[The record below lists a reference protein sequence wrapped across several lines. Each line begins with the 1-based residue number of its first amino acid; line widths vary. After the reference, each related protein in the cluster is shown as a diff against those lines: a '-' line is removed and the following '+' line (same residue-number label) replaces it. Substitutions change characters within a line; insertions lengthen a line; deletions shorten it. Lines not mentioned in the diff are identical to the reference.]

1 MKPTNPMAQLEQW
14 KKNNEQGKINQFVNE
29 MNQTKI
35 GLVKGNKLNIE
46 PVKNAIKNCERN
58 CETAKRSKTQR
69 TLDNTGFIKGN
80 CETGCEFA
88 KAQNDSVKNANQSKI
103 GSVKSAVKL
112 KFEKNQSAN
121 LHSVENTQ
129 GNEHRETKNKYQGKL
144 SFTPL
149 AFEYAQLSRQF
160 KLILDSNQR
169 CLEVYPDDFH
179 HKLKMRGECVDLV
192 GRLKGGGKL
201 FNDLAKSANLNAEQT
216 ALLKSFNQLN
226 GYLIFKFS
234 EVAKQIDEL
243 NLERGTLEFIA
254 G

>member
-46 PVKNAIKNCERN
+46 PVK
-58 CETAKRSKTQR
+58 
-69 TLDNTGFIKGN
+69 
-80 CETGCEFA
+80 
-88 KAQNDSVKNANQSKI
+88 
-103 GSVKSAVKL
+103 SAVKL
-112 KFEKNQSAN
+112 KFEKNQNAN

-144 SFTPL
+144 SFNPL

-160 KLILDSNQR
+160 KLIHDSNR
-169 CLEVYPDDFH
+169 KCLEVYPDDFH

-192 GRLKGGGKL
+192 DRLKGGGKL
-201 FNDLAKSANLNAEQT
+201 FNDLAKGTNLNTEQT

-243 NLERGTLEFIA
+243 NLERMESIKLQGGSNE
-254 G
+254 